1 MFMLLTGPL
10 MVLAVV
16 LAAWLGWRAWQRREA
31 R

>member
-1 MFMLLTGPL
+1 MLLTGPI
-10 MVLAVV
+10 MVLFVL